1 MHSETR
7 RDKSHDQKESFV
19 SALPPQKMIRVQP
32 WKQTRTFSM
41 AKEVEYLPEIHRPL
55 VQSPSTSTAK
65 RNKKE
70 GKKEKEVE
78 KEI

>member
-1 MHSETR
+1 
-7 RDKSHDQKESFV
+7 
-19 SALPPQKMIRVQP
+19 MIRVQP